1 MKILATLLLLLLAGC
16 AGISPAGRPPSP
28 ELFTDSA
35 FHPASEPVGTAN
47 LFELSPAMRTYLRS
61 PAFSQRLRERG
72 VVHGLL
78 DALYANGEL
87 KLEYESASTRTAAQT
102 YAARMGNCLSLVI
115 MTAAF
120 ARELG
125 MVVRFQ
131 NVDVD
136 ETWSRNGGLYLVS
149 SHVNLALGRR
159 PTDAMHGSD
168 AERLLV
174 VDFLPP
180 PEAARFRTRPLD
192 EQDIVTLYMNNRAA
206 EAMVQGRIDD
216 AYWWA
221 KAAVAR
227 PDAPAIAYN
236 TLGVVYQKHGDMAQ
250 AERVFRAALE
260 REPDSL
266 VVMQNLVPV
275 LAANGKAAESAALAA
290 RVARLEPNPPFRF
303 FNEGMQAFNKGDYAK
318 AKVLFEREA
327 ERAPYNDE
335 FHFWLA
341 VACLRLGEQ
350 NRAREELARAL
361 DTSTRR
367 DARDLYSAKL
377 THLRSLLPKQA
388 LN

>member
-1 MKILATLLLLLLAGC
+1 M
-16 AGISPAGRPPSP
+16 
-28 ELFTDSA
+28 
-35 FHPASEPVGTAN
+35 
-47 LFELSPAMRTYLRS
+47 
-61 PAFSQRLRERG
+61 RLRERG
-72 VVHGLL
+72 AVRGLL
-78 DALYANGEL
+78 DALYAKGEL
-87 KLEYESASTRTAAQT
+87 KLEYESTFTRTAAQT
-102 YAARMGNCLSLVI
+102 YAARAGNCLSLVV

-136 ETWSRNGGLYLVS
+136 ETWSRKGGLYLAS
-149 SHVNLALGRR
+149 AHVNLALGRR
-159 PTDAMHGSD
+159 PTDAMHEVD
-168 AERLLV
+168 TEKLLV

-180 PEAARFRTRPLD
+180 PDAARFRTRQLE

-206 EAMVQGRIDD
+206 EAMVQDRLDD

-221 KAAVAR
+221 KGAVSQ
-227 PDAPAIAYN
+227 PGAPAVAYN
-236 TLGVVYQKHGDMAQ
+236 TLAVVYQKHGDMAQ

-260 REPDSL
+260 RDPDNV

-275 LAANGKAAESAALAA
+275 LAENGKAAESAALAS
-290 RVARLEPNPPFRF
+290 RVARLDPNPPFRF
-303 FNEGMQAFNKGDYAK
+303 FNEGMQAFNGGDYARAK
-318 AKVLFEREA
+318 ALFEREA

-350 NRAREELARAL
+350 ARAREELARAL

-377 THLRSLLPKQA
+377 THLRSLVPPAPSQTGRF
-388 LN
+388 